1 MGAIFKR
8 DLSSYFTSAS
18 GYLAIAV
25 FYFFSGLFFYTSCL
39 FNRSSDMYY
48 VFQYMF
54 IITLF
59 VIPLFT
65 MKLFSEERKQ
75 KTDQALLTAPIS
87 ITRIVFGKFLSAVAV
102 FAICLLIFF
111 VFGIVLSFFTSPQ
124 WSVIFGN
131 VIGLFLLG
139 CALIAIGVFVSSLT
153 ESQAIAAIATFAI
166 EFFINLLDTFAS
178 TISIDFVKTIFSALS
193 FRTRYN
199 TFTLGMINIADV
211 VFFLSITGLFL
222 FFTVRV
228 IEKRRWS

>member
-65 MKLFSEERKQ
+65 MKLFSEERRQ

-87 ITRIVFGKFLSAVAV
+87 ITRIVLGKFFSAVAV

-153 ESQAIAAIATFAI
+153 ESQAIAALATFAI

-178 TISIDFVKTIFSALS
+178 TISIDFVKNIFSALS

-199 TFTLGMINIADV
+199 PFTLGVINIADV